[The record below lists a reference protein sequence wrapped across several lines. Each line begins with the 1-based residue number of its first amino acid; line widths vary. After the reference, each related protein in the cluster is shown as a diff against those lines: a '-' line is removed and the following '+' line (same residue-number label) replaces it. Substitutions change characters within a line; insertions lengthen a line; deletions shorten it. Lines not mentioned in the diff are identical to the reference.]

1 MSVAT
6 RKASEREEKARR
18 DVMGDDAVWKE
29 RSKPTDRRNGRAK
42 WGDEREREGGD
53 AATVVAEQK
62 RVVEEETVAGIQGVM
77 GSGDDREFWRC
88 RGRLDD
94 VQSHHTLL
102 SVHAKEARGGVPGDG
117 DRNTGKREGHHR
129 GVKLPDVV
137 ERQRFVATAHAQQST

>member
-1 MSVAT
+1 
-6 RKASEREEKARR
+6 
-18 DVMGDDAVWKE
+18 MGDDAVWKE

-102 SVHAKEARGGVPGDG
+102 SVHAKEARGGVPGHG
-117 DRNTGKREGHHR
+117 EGNTGKGKGQHR
-129 GVKLPDVV
+129 GVELTNVV
-137 ERQRFVATAHAQQST
+137 DRERLVWIAHAEQST